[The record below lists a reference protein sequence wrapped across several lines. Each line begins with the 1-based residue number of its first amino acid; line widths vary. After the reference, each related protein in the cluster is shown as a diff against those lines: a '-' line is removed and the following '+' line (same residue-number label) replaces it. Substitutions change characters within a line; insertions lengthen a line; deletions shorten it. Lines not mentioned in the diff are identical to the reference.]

1 MSNKIMKGVV
11 ATFDRDNID
20 TDQIIPTEYLK
31 SIKKFGFGDFLFD
44 GWRYLD
50 EGRLDMSADDRS
62 KNADFILNQQ
72 PYDSSQILLTRD
84 NFGCGSS
91 REHAVWALRDF
102 GFKAVVASS
111 FGDIFYNN
119 CFKNSVLPIK
129 LAKDEINQ
137 LFLLAT
143 PSPISIEIDLIAKEL
158 KVDKEISMQFEVKD
172 SLLQRII
179 HNLDD
184 VDITLKDAAL
194 IKAYE
199 QSRQKDRPWLFN
211 YSNPG
216 IKK

>member
-1 MSNKIMKGVV
+1 MTNSVITGIV

-50 EGRLDMSADDRS
+50 EGRLDMTAEDRS
-62 KNADFILNQQ
+62 KNHDFILNKE
-72 PYDSSQILLTRD
+72 PFTNAEILLARD

-102 GFKAVVASS
+102 GFKAVIASS

-129 LAKDEINQ
+129 LSKEEINH
-137 LFLLAT
+137 LFEISNS
-143 PSPISIEIDLIAKEL
+143 PSVNFQIDLQRKNL
-158 KVDKEISMQFEVKD
+158 QFGHDSSYSFDVKD
-172 SLLQRII
+172 SLLDRII
-179 HNLDD
+179 NNLDD
-184 VDITLKDAAL
+184 VDITLRHKSD
-194 IKAYE
+194 IEIFE
-199 QSRQKDRPWLFN
+199 QTRRNQRPWLFDYTN
-211 YSNPG
+211 
-216 IKK
+216 

>member
-1 MSNKIMKGVV
+1 MTNSVITGIV

-50 EGRLDMSADDRS
+50 EGRLDMTAEDRS
-62 KNADFILNQQ
+62 KNHDFILNKE
-72 PYDSSQILLTRD
+72 PFTNAEILLARD

-102 GFKAVVASS
+102 GFKAVIASS

-129 LAKDEINQ
+129 LSKEEINH
-137 LFLLAT
+137 LFEISKS
-143 PSPISIEIDLIAKEL
+143 PSVNFQIDLQRKNL
-158 KVDKEISMQFEVKD
+158 QFGHDSSYSFDVKD
-172 SLLQRII
+172 SLLDRII
-179 HNLDD
+179 NNLDD
-184 VDITLKDAAL
+184 VDITMKHKSY
-194 IKAYE
+194 IEIFE
-199 QSRQKDRPWLFN
+199 QTRRNQRPWLFDYTN
-211 YSNPG
+211 
-216 IKK
+216 